1 MINLEQIRQ
10 LEAKINTAVDLI
22 SSLRDENRTLKK
34 AVDSA
39 HLKRQ
44 ALETLVEDFKADQ
57 SEIEECIKRAIEN
70 LDQLEGDISDSA
82 AQSDTTAAPAAEP
95 GVPVSASEPGEP
107 GEPDRTAKPEEP
119 TASMPDNP
127 SEGATG
133 ELDIF

>member
-22 SSLRDENRTLKK
+22 SFLRDENRTLKK

-39 HLKRQ
+39 HLKMQ

-70 LDQLEGDISDSA
+70 LDQLEGDLSDSA
-82 AQSDTTAAPAAEP
+82 AQSDTNAAPAAEP
-95 GVPVSASEPGEP
+95 DVFVSDSP
-107 GEPDRTAKPEEP
+107 PDEPEEP
-119 TASMPDNP
+119 TAALPEHP

>member
-39 HLKRQ
+39 HLKMQ

-107 GEPDRTAKPEEP
+107 DRTAKPEEP